1 MPTNPSNPGHESN
14 EPHADDTP
22 PSPLML
28 CNIQI
33 VQREF
38 VLNTVLT
45 AFGESVLTWTD
56 IHSGGTTVLHLTPGL
71 VVEFIHLQG
80 RLSCFA
86 RSLIRPL
93 QSDLIPN
100 T

>member
-1 MPTNPSNPGHESN
+1 MPTTPSNPGHKSN
-14 EPHADDTP
+14 KSHEDDTP
-22 PSPLML
+22 PAPLMI

-56 IHSGGTTVLHLTPGL
+56 IQSGETTVIHLTPEL

-86 RSLIRPL
+86 RSLIRPH